1 MKNRI
6 TDKLKDRKHRCT
18 KIAQSLMSGLLFFL
32 CILVCGCERRQDAE
46 NGLALLETD
55 EMIASGAA
63 EDSGNPAAE
72 STAEDGG
79 NRTSEGTAGNV
90 TGVLSGGMTL
100 DGDRAGEVV
109 SGQTDNDGVR
119 QDVDGGNAQQ
129 SAACFVHIY
138 GAVVN
143 PGVYELP
150 EGSRIY
156 QAVSAAGGFSEEA
169 CRDYV
174 NQARQVS
181 DGMKIWIPTEKEAA
195 KLLTSSGDGKGGTD
209 GLGGSSAGTVN
220 VSGPYGDSAGI
231 ETVNAQTANTDS
243 VGAGAD
249 PGAGTA
255 GSGLVNINTA
265 TVEQLCTLNG
275 IGESRAKT
283 IIAYREA
290 HGNFAKKEDIMKVTG
305 IKESSYAKIKDQI
318 TVGKE

>member
-1 MKNRI
+1 MKNKI

-32 CILVCGCERRQDAE
+32 CIFVCGCERRQEDGS
-46 NGLALLETD
+46 GLTLLETD
-55 EMIASGAA
+55 GLIASGAA
-63 EDSGNPAAE
+63 EDSALE
-72 STAEDGG
+72 
-79 NRTSEGTAGNV
+79 
-90 TGVLSGGMTL
+90 
-100 DGDRAGEVV
+100 GDRAGEVA
-109 SGQTDNDGVR
+109 DDGAR
-119 QDVDGGNAQQ
+119 QDSTGGNAQQ
-129 SAACFVHIY
+129 SATCFVHIY

-143 PGVYELP
+143 PGVYELQ

-156 QAVSAAGGFSEEA
+156 QAVSAAGGFAEEA

-220 VSGPYGDSAGI
+220 VSGPYGDNAGV
-231 ETVNAQTANTDS
+231 ETVGTQTVNS
-243 VGAGAD
+243 GGAGAGENSGV
-249 PGAGTA
+249 GAA

-290 HGNFAKKEDIMKVTG
+290 HGNFTKKEDIMKVTG

>member
-1 MKNRI
+1 MKNKI

-32 CILVCGCERRQDAE
+32 CIFVCGCERRQEDGS
-46 NGLALLETD
+46 GLTLLETD
-55 EMIASGAA
+55 GLIASGAA

-100 DGDRAGEVV
+100 DGDRAGEVA
-109 SGQTDNDGVR
+109 DDGAR
-119 QDVDGGNAQQ
+119 QDSTGGNAQQ
-129 SAACFVHIY
+129 SATCFVHIY

-143 PGVYELP
+143 PGVYELQ

-156 QAVSAAGGFSEEA
+156 QAVSAAGGFAEEA

-195 KLLTSSGDGKGGTD
+195 KLLTSSGDGKGGTG

>member
-1 MKNRI
+1 MKNKI

-32 CILVCGCERRQDAE
+32 CIFVCGCERRQEDGS
-46 NGLALLETD
+46 GLTLLETD
-55 EMIASGAA
+55 GLIASGAA
-63 EDSGNPAAE
+63 EDSALE
-72 STAEDGG
+72 
-79 NRTSEGTAGNV
+79 
-90 TGVLSGGMTL
+90 
-100 DGDRAGEVV
+100 GDRAGEVA
-109 SGQTDNDGVR
+109 DDGAR
-119 QDVDGGNAQQ
+119 QDSTGGNAQQ
-129 SAACFVHIY
+129 SATCFVHIY

-143 PGVYELP
+143 PGVYELQ

-156 QAVSAAGGFSEEA
+156 QAVSAAGGFAEEA

-220 VSGPYGDSAGI
+220 VSGPYGDNAGV
-231 ETVNAQTANTDS
+231 ETVGTQTVNS
-243 VGAGAD
+243 GGAGAGENSGV
-249 PGAGTA
+249 GAA

>member
-1 MKNRI
+1 
-6 TDKLKDRKHRCT
+6 
-18 KIAQSLMSGLLFFL
+18 MSGLLFFL
-32 CILVCGCERRQDAE
+32 CIFVCGCERRQEDGS
-46 NGLALLETD
+46 GLTLLETD
-55 EMIASGAA
+55 GLIASGAA
-63 EDSGNPAAE
+63 EDSALE
-72 STAEDGG
+72 
-79 NRTSEGTAGNV
+79 
-90 TGVLSGGMTL
+90 
-100 DGDRAGEVV
+100 GDRAGEVA
-109 SGQTDNDGVR
+109 DDGAR
-119 QDVDGGNAQQ
+119 QDSTGGNAQQ
-129 SAACFVHIY
+129 SATCFVHIY

-143 PGVYELP
+143 PGVYELQ

-156 QAVSAAGGFSEEA
+156 QAVSAAGGFAEEA

-220 VSGPYGDSAGI
+220 VSGPYGDNAGV
-231 ETVNAQTANTDS
+231 ETVGTQTVNS
-243 VGAGAD
+243 GGAGAGENSGV
-249 PGAGTA
+249 GAA

-265 TVEQLCTLNG
+265 TVEQLCTLSG

>member
-1 MKNRI
+1 
-6 TDKLKDRKHRCT
+6 
-18 KIAQSLMSGLLFFL
+18 MSGLLFFL

-90 TGVLSGGMTL
+90 TGVLSEGMTL
-100 DGDRAGEVV
+100 DGDRAGEVA
-109 SGQTDNDGVR
+109 DDGAR
-119 QDVDGGNAQQ
+119 QDSTGGNAQQ
-129 SAACFVHIY
+129 SATCFVHIY

-143 PGVYELP
+143 PGVYELQ

-156 QAVSAAGGFSEEA
+156 QAVSAAGGFAEEA

-195 KLLTSSGDGKGGTD
+195 KLLTSSGDAKGGTD

>member
-1 MKNRI
+1 MKNKI
-6 TDKLKDRKHRCT
+6 TDKLKDGKHRCT

-32 CILVCGCERRQDAE
+32 CIFVCGCERRQEDGS
-46 NGLALLETD
+46 GLTLLETD
-55 EMIASGAA
+55 GLIASGAA
-63 EDSGNPAAE
+63 EDSGNLAAE

-100 DGDRAGEVV
+100 DGDRAGEVA
-109 SGQTDNDGVR
+109 DDGAR
-119 QDVDGGNAQQ
+119 QDSTGGNAQQ

-143 PGVYELP
+143 PGVYELQ

-195 KLLTSSGDGKGGTD
+195 KLLTSSGGAKGGTG
-209 GLGGSSAGTVN
+209 GLVGSSAGTVN

-243 VGAGAD
+243 AGAGAD

-290 HGNFAKKEDIMKVTG
+290 HGNFTKKEDIMKVTG

>member
-1 MKNRI
+1 MKNKI

-32 CILVCGCERRQDAE
+32 CIFVCGCERRQEDGS
-46 NGLALLETD
+46 GLTLLETD

-72 STAEDGG
+72 STAEDGE
-79 NRTSEGTAGNV
+79 NRTLEGTAGNV

-100 DGDRAGEVV
+100 DGDRAGEVA
-109 SGQTDNDGVR
+109 DDGAR
-119 QDVDGGNAQQ
+119 QDSTGGNAQQ
-129 SAACFVHIY
+129 SATCFVHIY

-143 PGVYELP
+143 PGVYELQ

-156 QAVSAAGGFSEEA
+156 QAVSAAGGFAEEA

>member
-100 DGDRAGEVV
+100 DGDRAGEVA
-109 SGQTDNDGVR
+109 DDGAR
-119 QDVDGGNAQQ
+119 QDSTGGNAQQ
-129 SAACFVHIY
+129 SATCFVHIY

-143 PGVYELP
+143 PGVYELQ

-156 QAVSAAGGFSEEA
+156 QAVSAADGFAEEA
-169 CRDYV
+169 CQDYV

-181 DGMKIWIPTEKEAA
+181 DGMKIWIPTEKEPA

>member
-1 MKNRI
+1 MKNKI

-32 CILVCGCERRQDAE
+32 CIFVCGCERRQEDGS
-46 NGLALLETD
+46 GLTLLETD
-55 EMIASGAA
+55 GLIASGAA

-100 DGDRAGEVV
+100 DGDRAGEVA
-109 SGQTDNDGVR
+109 DDGVR
-119 QDVDGGNAQQ
+119 QDSTGGNAQQ
-129 SAACFVHIY
+129 SATCFVHIY

-156 QAVSAAGGFSEEA
+156 QAVSAAGGFAEEA

-181 DGMKIWIPTEKEAA
+181 DGMKIWIPTEKEALDFP
-195 KLLTSSGDGKGGTD
+195 KKSGD
-209 GLGGSSAGTVN
+209 
-220 VSGPYGDSAGI
+220 GI
-231 ETVNAQTANTDS
+231 ETVGVQAAEAGGVAAGASSD
-243 VGAGAD
+243 VGA
-249 PGAGTA
+249 A
-255 GSGLVNINTA
+255 GSTLVNINTA
-265 TVEQLCTLNG
+265 TVEQLRTLNG
-275 IGESRAKT
+275 IGESRANT

>member
-1 MKNRI
+1 MKNKI

-32 CILVCGCERRQDAE
+32 CIFVCGCERRQEDGS
-46 NGLALLETD
+46 GLTLLETD
-55 EMIASGAA
+55 GLIASGAA

-100 DGDRAGEVV
+100 DGDRAGEVA
-109 SGQTDNDGVR
+109 DDGAR
-119 QDVDGGNAQQ
+119 QDSTGGNAQQ
-129 SAACFVHIY
+129 SATCFVHIY

-143 PGVYELP
+143 PGVYELQ

-156 QAVSAAGGFSEEA
+156 QAVSAAGGFAEEA

-181 DGMKIWIPTEKEAA
+181 DSMKIWIPTEKEAA
-195 KLLTSSGDGKGGTD
+195 KLLTSSGDAKGGTD

>member
-1 MKNRI
+1 MKNKI
-6 TDKLKDRKHRCT
+6 TDKLKDGKHRCT

-32 CILVCGCERRQDAE
+32 CIFVCGCERRQEDGS
-46 NGLALLETD
+46 GLTLLETD
-55 EMIASGAA
+55 GLIASGAA
-63 EDSGNPAAE
+63 EDSALE
-72 STAEDGG
+72 
-79 NRTSEGTAGNV
+79 
-90 TGVLSGGMTL
+90 
-100 DGDRAGEVV
+100 GDRAGEVA
-109 SGQTDNDGVR
+109 DDGAR
-119 QDVDGGNAQQ
+119 QDSTGGNAQQ
-129 SAACFVHIY
+129 SATCFVHIY

-143 PGVYELP
+143 PGVYELQ

-156 QAVSAAGGFSEEA
+156 QAVSAAGGFAEEA
-169 CRDYV
+169 CQDYV

-195 KLLTSSGDGKGGTD
+195 KLLTSSGDGKGGTG
-209 GLGGSSAGTVN
+209 GLGGSSADTVN
-220 VSGPYGDSAGI
+220 VSGPYGDNAGV
-231 ETVNAQTANTDS
+231 ETVGTQTVNS
-243 VGAGAD
+243 GGAGAGENSGV
-249 PGAGTA
+249 GAA

-290 HGNFAKKEDIMKVTG
+290 HGNFTKKEDIMKVTG

>member
-1 MKNRI
+1 MKNKI

-46 NGLALLETD
+46 NGLTLLETD
-55 EMIASGAA
+55 GLIASGAA

-79 NRTSEGTAGNV
+79 NRTLEGTAGNV
-90 TGVLSGGMTL
+90 TGVLSEGMTL
-100 DGDRAGEVV
+100 DGDRAGEVA
-109 SGQTDNDGVR
+109 DDGAR
-119 QDVDGGNAQQ
+119 QDSTGGNAQQ
-129 SAACFVHIY
+129 SATCFVHIY

-143 PGVYELP
+143 PGVYELQ

-156 QAVSAAGGFSEEA
+156 QAVSAADGFSEEA

-209 GLGGSSAGTVN
+209 SLGGSSAGTVN

>member
-1 MKNRI
+1 
-6 TDKLKDRKHRCT
+6 
-18 KIAQSLMSGLLFFL
+18 MSGLLFFL
-32 CILVCGCERRQDAE
+32 CIFVCGCERRQEDGS
-46 NGLALLETD
+46 GLTLLETD
-55 EMIASGAA
+55 GLIASGAA

-100 DGDRAGEVV
+100 DGDRAGEVA
-109 SGQTDNDGVR
+109 DDGAR
-119 QDVDGGNAQQ
+119 QDSTGGNAQQ
-129 SAACFVHIY
+129 SATCFVHIY

-156 QAVSAAGGFSEEA
+156 QAVSAAGGFAEEA
-169 CRDYV
+169 CQDYV

>member
-1 MKNRI
+1 MKNKI

-32 CILVCGCERRQDAE
+32 CIFVCGCERRQEDGS
-46 NGLALLETD
+46 GLTLLETD
-55 EMIASGAA
+55 GLIASGAA

-100 DGDRAGEVV
+100 DGDRAGEVA
-109 SGQTDNDGVR
+109 DDGAR
-119 QDVDGGNAQQ
+119 QDSTGGNAQQ
-129 SAACFVHIY
+129 SATCFVHIY

-143 PGVYELP
+143 PGVYELQ

-156 QAVSAAGGFSEEA
+156 QAVSAADGFAEEA
-169 CRDYV
+169 CQDYV

-209 GLGGSSAGTVN
+209 SLGGSSAGTVN

>member
-1 MKNRI
+1 MKNKI

-32 CILVCGCERRQDAE
+32 CIFVCGCERRQEDGS
-46 NGLALLETD
+46 GLTLLETD
-55 EMIASGAA
+55 GLIASGAA

-100 DGDRAGEVV
+100 DGDRAGEVA
-109 SGQTDNDGVR
+109 DDGVR
-119 QDVDGGNAQQ
+119 QDSTGGNAQQ
-129 SAACFVHIY
+129 SATCFVHIY

-143 PGVYELP
+143 PGVYELQ

-156 QAVSAAGGFSEEA
+156 QAVSAAGGFAEEA
-169 CRDYV
+169 CQDYV

-290 HGNFAKKEDIMKVTG
+290 HGNFTKKEDIMKVTG

>member
-1 MKNRI
+1 
-6 TDKLKDRKHRCT
+6 
-18 KIAQSLMSGLLFFL
+18 MSGLLFFL
-32 CILVCGCERRQDAE
+32 CIFVCGCERRQEDGS
-46 NGLALLETD
+46 GLTLLETD
-55 EMIASGAA
+55 GLIASGAA

-100 DGDRAGEVV
+100 DGDRAGEVA
-109 SGQTDNDGVR
+109 DDGAR
-119 QDVDGGNAQQ
+119 QDSTGGNAQQ
-129 SAACFVHIY
+129 SATCFVHIY

-143 PGVYELP
+143 PGVYELQ

-156 QAVSAAGGFSEEA
+156 QAVSAAGGFAEEA

-209 GLGGSSAGTVN
+209 SLGGSSAGTVN

>member
-1 MKNRI
+1 MKNKI

-32 CILVCGCERRQDAE
+32 CIFVCGCERRQEDGS
-46 NGLALLETD
+46 GLTLLETD
-55 EMIASGAA
+55 GLIASGAA

-100 DGDRAGEVV
+100 DGDRAGEVA
-109 SGQTDNDGVR
+109 DDGAR
-119 QDVDGGNAQQ
+119 QDSTGGNAQQ
-129 SAACFVHIY
+129 SATCFVHIY

-143 PGVYELP
+143 PGVYELQ

-156 QAVSAAGGFSEEA
+156 QAVSAAGGFAEEA

-181 DGMKIWIPTEKEAA
+181 DSMKIWIPTEKEAA

-220 VSGPYGDSAGI
+220 VSGPYGDNAGV
-231 ETVNAQTANTDS
+231 ETVGTQTVNS
-243 VGAGAD
+243 GGAGAGENSGV
-249 PGAGTA
+249 GAA

>member
-1 MKNRI
+1 MKNKI

-32 CILVCGCERRQDAE
+32 CIFVCGCERRQEDGS
-46 NGLALLETD
+46 GLTLLETD
-55 EMIASGAA
+55 GLIASGAA

-100 DGDRAGEVV
+100 DGDRAGEVA
-109 SGQTDNDGVR
+109 DDGAR
-119 QDVDGGNAQQ
+119 QDSTGGNAQQ

-143 PGVYELP
+143 PGVYELQ

>member
-1 MKNRI
+1 MKNKI

-32 CILVCGCERRQDAE
+32 CIFVCGCERRQEDGS
-46 NGLALLETD
+46 GLTLLETD
-55 EMIASGAA
+55 GLIASGAA
-63 EDSGNPAAE
+63 QDSGNPAAE
-72 STAEDGG
+72 STVEDGG
-79 NRTSEGTAGNV
+79 NRTSEGTAGN
-90 TGVLSGGMTL
+90 GAGILSGGMTL
-100 DGDRAGEVV
+100 DGDRAGEVA
-109 SGQTDNDGVR
+109 DDGAR
-119 QDVDGGNAQQ
+119 QDSTGGNAQQ
-129 SAACFVHIY
+129 SATCFVHIY

-143 PGVYELP
+143 PGVYELQ

>member
-1 MKNRI
+1 MKNKI

-32 CILVCGCERRQDAE
+32 CIFVCGCERRQEDGS
-46 NGLALLETD
+46 GLTLLETD
-55 EMIASGAA
+55 GLIASGAA
-63 EDSGNPAAE
+63 EDSALE
-72 STAEDGG
+72 
-79 NRTSEGTAGNV
+79 
-90 TGVLSGGMTL
+90 
-100 DGDRAGEVV
+100 GDRAGEVA
-109 SGQTDNDGVR
+109 DDGAR
-119 QDVDGGNAQQ
+119 QDSTGGNAQQ
-129 SAACFVHIY
+129 SATCFVHIY

-143 PGVYELP
+143 PGVYELQ

-156 QAVSAAGGFSEEA
+156 QAVSAAGGFAEEA

-220 VSGPYGDSAGI
+220 VSGPYGDNAGV
-231 ETVNAQTANTDS
+231 ETVGTQTVNS
-243 VGAGAD
+243 GGAGAGENSGV
-249 PGAGTA
+249 GAV

-290 HGNFAKKEDIMKVTG
+290 HGNFTKKEDIMKVTG

>member
-1 MKNRI
+1 
-6 TDKLKDRKHRCT
+6 
-18 KIAQSLMSGLLFFL
+18 
-32 CILVCGCERRQDAE
+32 RQD
-46 NGLALLETD
+46 
-55 EMIASGAA
+55 
-63 EDSGNPAAE
+63 
-72 STAEDGG
+72 ST
-79 NRTSEGTAGNV
+79 
-90 TGVLSGGMTL
+90 
-100 DGDRAGEVV
+100 
-109 SGQTDNDGVR
+109 
-119 QDVDGGNAQQ
+119 GGNAQQ
-129 SAACFVHIY
+129 SATCFVHIY

-143 PGVYELP
+143 PGVYELQ

-195 KLLTSSGDGKGGTD
+195 KLLTLSGDGKGGTD

-231 ETVNAQTANTDS
+231 ETVDAQTANTDS

-290 HGNFAKKEDIMKVTG
+290 HGNFTKKEDIMKVTG

>member
-1 MKNRI
+1 MKNKI

-32 CILVCGCERRQDAE
+32 CIFVCGCERRQDAE

-100 DGDRAGEVV
+100 DGDRAGEVA
-109 SGQTDNDGVR
+109 DDGAR
-119 QDVDGGNAQQ
+119 QDSTGGNAQQ
-129 SAACFVHIY
+129 SATCFVHIY

-156 QAVSAAGGFSEEA
+156 QAVSAAGGFAEEA
-169 CRDYV
+169 CQDYV

>member
-1 MKNRI
+1 MKNKI
-6 TDKLKDRKHRCT
+6 TDKLKDGKHRCT

-32 CILVCGCERRQDAE
+32 CIFVCGCERRQEDGS
-46 NGLALLETD
+46 GLTLLETD
-55 EMIASGAA
+55 GLIASGAA
-63 EDSGNPAAE
+63 EDSGNLAAE

-100 DGDRAGEVV
+100 DGDRAGEVA
-109 SGQTDNDGVR
+109 DDGAR
-119 QDVDGGNAQQ
+119 QDSTGGNAQQ
-129 SAACFVHIY
+129 SATCFVHIY

-143 PGVYELP
+143 PGVYELQ

-195 KLLTSSGDGKGGTD
+195 KLLTLSGDGKGGTD

-231 ETVNAQTANTDS
+231 ETVDAQTANTDS

-290 HGNFAKKEDIMKVTG
+290 HGNFTKKEDIMKVTG